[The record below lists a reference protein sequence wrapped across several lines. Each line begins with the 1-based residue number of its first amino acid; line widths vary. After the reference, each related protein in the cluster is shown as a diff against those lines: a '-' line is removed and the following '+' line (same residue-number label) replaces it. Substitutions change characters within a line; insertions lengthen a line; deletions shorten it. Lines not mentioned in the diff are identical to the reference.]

1 MGNSFLPDWLTVEA
15 TVDGNY
21 PILQDRL
28 VKDALAILASRIPK
42 YNRLKLKHFITKEP
56 QTLLHGDFHGGNH
69 MYYEDKKI
77 KSLDF
82 QWIGGGLVVIEVFYL
97 IMMSFGIHNFDEI
110 EELTKGKLDD
120 MYDMLVH

>member
-1 MGNSFLPDWLTVEA
+1 MTVEA

-69 MYYEDKKI
+69 MYEDGKI

-97 IMMSFGIHNFDEI
+97 IMMSWGIHNFDEI
-110 EELTKGKLDD
+110 EELTKGTINAICVVYNSLFPGC
-120 MYDMLVH
+120 